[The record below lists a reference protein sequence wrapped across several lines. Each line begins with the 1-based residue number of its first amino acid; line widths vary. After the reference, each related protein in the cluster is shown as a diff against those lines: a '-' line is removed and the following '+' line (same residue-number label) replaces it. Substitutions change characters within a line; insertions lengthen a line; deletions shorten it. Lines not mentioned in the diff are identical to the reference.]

1 MTKLGL
7 SSSRARLVLFVSAI
21 TFCAIYFDR
30 GTASSSSQTIEEE
43 FGMTHFETGLT
54 MSGYLAGFAIA
65 TPISSVLLQRYS
77 AFAVCGWGFI
87 VWCGASVG
95 CGLSNGFGTFLLWRS
110 LIGLEEAVVQCVLVP
125 LIDII
130 APSHRRSLWIGTLTL
145 MMPVGFALG
154 MIVTA
159 AILTDTKSTETAP
172 HSRSVLLES
181 SVAKDPA
188 ITWQMSSWRWVF
200 VFQGI
205 IALPIALHFLL
216 SRSPQ
221 VLGHSSTES
230 KTLSLQTIR
239 DLFSNVVYL
248 SHVVMI
254 GFLNFDL
261 GVESFFGVQY
271 VENVLGLSKASAG
284 AMMGAVVLIGGIA
297 GAIGGG
303 MILDYEVARAGLA
316 TLSTNSDDDGRRE
329 DIIAREDSKRVG
341 IVVQTMIPFAIVVP
355 VLALVMFLLRSAE
368 VILVIVTIK
377 TTLSVV
383 ITVLL
388 TNGTLWSIPT
398 LALRPF
404 GFGVGAVFGHLIGD
418 FLSLPIAG
426 VIIDQLGY
434 RECMFIC
441 NIPLATV
448 PLICLLLRS
457 HLNQRFHYDSQQ
469 PHEYEPFLTPESS
482 LSSSRLSDHESAKN
496 NHQQHNPSSR
506 HSRAVN

>member
-221 VLGHSSTES
+221 V
-230 KTLSLQTIR
+230 
-239 DLFSNVVYL
+239 
-248 SHVVMI
+248 
-254 GFLNFDL
+254 L

>member
-297 GAIGGG
+297 GAI
-303 MILDYEVARAGLA
+303 
-316 TLSTNSDDDGRRE
+316 
-329 DIIAREDSKRVG
+329 
-341 IVVQTMIPFAIVVP
+341 
-355 VLALVMFLLRSAE
+355 
-368 VILVIVTIK
+368 
-377 TTLSVV
+377 
-383 ITVLL
+383 
-388 TNGTLWSIPT
+388 
-398 LALRPF
+398 
-404 GFGVGAVFGHLIGD
+404 
-418 FLSLPIAG
+418 AG